1 MIELTCRTFRSRT
14 GAYSLVVTQGH
25 YHGLVE
31 PTGHDRR
38 VQSRERVIETATR
51 LFAALGYDATP
62 IAAVADAC
70 GVDVP
75 AITGLVGDKQTLY
88 RLVMDRVNAQQR
100 AAFDVIIAEFTPD
113 RAGLHRLVDR
123 ALDHLVAHPELAALW
138 MHRWHSD
145 AADIPEM
152 ESVYLGPV
160 LARIRAVIRE
170 VAPAKVDV
178 NLALQTIAWTIRGFC
193 VGGVINDQG
202 EREGSESPIL
212 LERFRQHLHRITDQM
227 FELDRQH

>member
-1 MIELTCRTFRSRT
+1 MGVMDSARP
-14 GAYSLVVTQGH
+14 AY
-25 YHGLVE
+25 E
-31 PTGHDRR
+31 
-38 VQSRERVIETATR
+38 VQSREHVIETATK
-51 LFAALGYDATP
+51 LFAALGFDGTP
-62 IAAVADAC
+62 LAVIADAS
-70 GVDVP
+70 GVDV
-75 AITGLVGDKQTLY
+75 ATIISLVGDKQTLY
-88 RLVMDRVNAQQR
+88 RSVMDRANARQR

-113 RAGLHRLVDR
+113 QAGLHRLVDR

-193 VGGVINDQG
+193 VGGVINEQG
-202 EREGSESPIL
+202 QREGPENSVL
-212 LERFRQHLHRITDQM
+212 LERFRQHLHRLTDQI
-227 FELDRQH
+227 FELD